1 MKRSTQLRQ
10 LLESGE
16 TLVMPDAYDPIT
28 ARIIESLGY
37 RAVQCSGYSFSVS
50 AACPT
55 EDTVTFEENLAL
67 TSRIAAAVQVPV
79 MADGEDGFGGPDSV
93 TRMVTEYIRAGIAG
107 SNIEDQV
114 LREKTERKVISRSE
128 MVEKI
133 AAAREAARK
142 AGDPDFI
149 INART
154 DVIKPGTPFEDPIA
168 EAIARGNLYLE
179 AGADL
184 VFVINVATID
194 QVKTLVAGIHGPIS
208 IASGMPYN
216 LNALTVK
223 ELRECGVAR
232 TSFPSLAIYATIKA
246 VTTVMQS
253 VRDRGDF
260 AEIEQNGWLCGY
272 QDAAKLVA
280 RYHG

>member
-10 LLESGE
+10 LLGSGDI
-16 TLVMPDAYDPIT
+16 LIMPDAYDPIT

-37 RAVQCSGYSFSVS
+37 KAVQCSGYSFSIS

-55 EDTVTFEENLAL
+55 EDTLTFEENLAM

-79 MADGEDGFGGPDSV
+79 MADGEDGFGGLDSV
-93 TRMVTEYIRAGIAG
+93 ARMVTEYIKAGVAG

-114 LREKTERKVISRSE
+114 LREKSERKVISREE
-128 MVEKI
+128 MVDKI
-133 AAAREAARK
+133 TAAREAAKK
-142 AGDPDFI
+142 AEDSDFI

-154 DVIKPGTPFEDPIA
+154 DVIKPGTPFDDPMA
-168 EAIARGNLYLE
+168 EAITRGNLYLE

-184 VFVINVATID
+184 VFIVNVATID
-194 QVKTLVAGIHGPIS
+194 QVKALVAGIHGPIS

-223 ELRECGVAR
+223 DLRECGVAR

-253 VRDRGDF
+253 VHEREDF
-260 AEIEQNGWLCGY
+260 AEIEQNGWLAGY
-272 QDAAKLVA
+272 PDAAKLVA
-280 RYHG
+280 RA